1 MPVISKRGRARSTGT
16 RPAQTPLAWGARA
29 SAPGSEPPA
38 LPPAAPIPSVVSVR
52 YGSRMRG
59 VTVRP
64 KANASALGRRSGD
77 AVGDEARAAAKP
89 RPEDRSP
96 MMMPPDRPAAPVAWA
111 LAAVLGATACT
122 GEVRAPL
129 GSLLGSA
136 PLQNPSPTASPSPSS
151 SPTPSPTP
159 TLPPFGPGA
168 PVLRRLVAPQYLGA
182 IEAVLGAEA
191 RAAATP
197 PEDAALNGLDAL
209 GATQLAASDAAI
221 RAYEASARA
230 VAAKAMEGGAALTRY
245 GACTRGDTDR
255 ACFDRFVGAVG
266 RRLLRHTLS
275 ADERAPYVAL
285 AETAAMR
292 VGAREAGA
300 TWALA
305 ALLSTPSFVYRAEL
319 GEADPSTHGARR
331 LSALE
336 LATRLAFFL
345 TDAPPDDTLLD
356 VAERGA
362 LHAPAELRAQAERLL
377 ATPAARRAA
386 FTFFDERLGLRALPR
401 VPKNAAAFPDFDDVL
416 RRSMRTEVER
426 LLVDVAFDRDVDIRE
441 LFAAGHT
448 FVDARL
454 AALYGLEA
462 PLGRGF
468 QRVSLA
474 SSPERG
480 GFLGT
485 AAFATLQSHQ
495 TTTSPTL
502 RGKFVREVLLC
513 ETIQAPPPGVST
525 VLPEGPGGT
534 TGPRTLREKLEA
546 HLSNPSCAG
555 CHAQID
561 SIGFGLEKLDPIGRL
576 RALDAGKPIDT
587 RAAFDGQAFDSPRA
601 LGRLLASDP
610 RVTRCL
616 TRGLVR
622 QALGRVEAPTEEASV
637 RAIEAAFEAGGYRLQ
652 ALLVAIATSD
662 AFVRVAEVN

>member
-1 MPVISKRGRARSTGT
+1 
-16 RPAQTPLAWGARA
+16 
-29 SAPGSEPPA
+29 
-38 LPPAAPIPSVVSVR
+38 
-52 YGSRMRG
+52 MRC
-59 VTVRP
+59 VTVRL
-64 KANASALGRRSGD
+64 KANASALRPQAAD
-77 AVGDEARAAAKP
+77 AGPHEARAAQAA

-96 MMMPPDRPAAPVAWA
+96 MTTPLDRPSASVAPARWA
-111 LAAVLGATACT
+111 LAALLGASACT

-129 GSLLGSA
+129 GSLLGAA
-136 PLQNPSPTASPSPSS
+136 PTAPPSPTASPSPS
-151 SPTPSPTP
+151 PTPSPTP
-159 TLPPFGPGA
+159 TVPPFAPGA
-168 PVLRRLVAPQYLGA
+168 PVLRRLVAAQYLGA

-197 PEDAALNGLDAL
+197 PEDAALNGLDAI
-209 GATQLAASDAAI
+209 GASQLAASDAAI

-230 VAAKAMEGGAALTRY
+230 VAERAMEGGAALTRH
-245 GACTRGDTDR
+245 GACARGDTDE
-255 ACFDRFVGAVG
+255 ACLDRFVGAVG

-285 AETAAMR
+285 ARTAATR
-292 VGAREAGA
+292 VGTREAGA

-319 GEADPSTHGARR
+319 GEADPTTPGARR
-331 LSALE
+331 LTALE

-345 TDAPPDDTLLD
+345 TDAPPDDALLD

-362 LHAPAELRAQAERLL
+362 LHTPAELRAQAERLL

-386 FTFFDERLGLRALPR
+386 FTFFDERLGLRALPT

-426 LLVDVAFDRDVDIRE
+426 LLVDVAFDRDVDIRG
-441 LFAAGHT
+441 LFAADHT

-462 PLGRGF
+462 PVGRGF

-474 SSPERG
+474 SIPERG

-502 RGKFVREVLLC
+502 RGKFVREALLC
-513 ETIQAPPPGVST
+513 EAIAAPPPGVST
-525 VLPEGPGGT
+525 VLPEDPGAV
-534 TGPRTLREKLEA
+534 GPRTLREKLEA

-576 RALDAGKPIDT
+576 RALDAGKPIDA
-587 RAAFDGQAFDSPRA
+587 RASFDGQAFDSARG
-601 LGRLLASDP
+601 LGQLLASDP

-616 TRGLVR
+616 ARGLVR